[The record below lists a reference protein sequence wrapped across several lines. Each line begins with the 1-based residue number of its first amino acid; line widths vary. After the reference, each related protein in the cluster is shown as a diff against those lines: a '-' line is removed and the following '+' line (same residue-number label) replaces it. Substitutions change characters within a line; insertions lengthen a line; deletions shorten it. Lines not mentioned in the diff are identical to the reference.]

1 MRTLKIRARKGSVN
15 HVADFIFD
23 HTPNVPETAS
33 TFQLIEDTTTTGG
46 SGDQV
51 FLEIVIRYENPEEE
65 NLKDIETILEY
76 ASSSADEI
84 EITKSWDD

>member
-1 MRTLKIRARKGSVN
+1 MRMLKIRARKGTVN

-33 TFQLIEDTTTTGG
+33 TFQLIQDTTTTGG

-51 FLEIVIRYENPEEE
+51 FLEIVIRYENPQEE
-65 NLKDIETILEY
+65 NLKDIEAILEF
-76 ASSSADEI
+76 AHASADEI
-84 EITKSWDD
+84 EVTKNWEE